1 MALLLTWAG
10 GAEPTAPGPRTGGTP
25 LVPAGFTW
33 PTCATCSGAQQFLA
47 QLPLDASEQ
56 DGATVLAFQC
66 ANDPGLC
73 DEWDPESG
81 GNAALVVDGPLAPA
95 AVPDTGVTTLRA
107 VSALSLVGA
116 GGGYDEARRAHDEAH
131 GGRTVVGQLGGEPAW
146 VQGDE
151 TPDCPDC
158 DAPTAFVAQLE
169 EGHDPD
175 ARANFGGG
183 CAYVFACRGC
193 ATGRFLWQC

>member
-10 GAEPTAPGPRTGGTP
+10 AAEPTAPGLRTGGTP

-33 PTCATCSGAQQFLA
+33 PTCTTCSGAQQFLA
-47 QLPLDASEQ
+47 QLPLDAS
-56 DGATVLAFQC
+56 DRGGATVLAF
-66 ANDPGLC
+66 A
-73 DEWDPESG
+73 SG
-81 GNAALVVDGPLAPA
+81 GNAALVVDGPLSPA
-95 AVPDTGVTTLRA
+95 EVPDAGVTTLPA
-107 VSALSLVGA
+107 VSALSPVEVP
-116 GGGYDEARRAHDEAH
+116 GGYDDARRSHDEAR
-131 GGRTVVGQLGGEPAW
+131 GPRTVVGQLGGAPAW

-151 TPDCPDC
+151 TPECPGC
-158 DAPTAFVAQLE
+158 GAPTTFVAQLE